1 MICYVDTSA
10 FIKRYAQ
17 EKNSDLVVTI
27 FQIISLITVT
37 SSWTINETVAGL
49 DKKVAKKQ
57 MRREEADKAIQML
70 VSKSSEVSI
79 DRCVSIMITHSLLAR
94 STNLI
99 IKHHISADDALHL
112 ASALMVGVD
121 LLIAGD
127 KRLIE
132 AARTEGIESYNVE
145 IDADAQLLR
154 RKLEGTSQ

>member
-132 AARTEGIESYNVE
+132 AARAEGIESYNVE

-154 RKLEGTSQ
+154 RKLEGASQ

>member
-132 AARTEGIESYNVE
+132 AARAEGIESYNVE

>member
-17 EKNSDLVVTI
+17 EKNSDLVAEV
-27 FQIISLITVT
+27 FLIRILTFIT
-37 SSWTINETVAGL
+37 SIWTINETVAGL
-49 DKKVAKKQ
+49 DKKVAKRQ
-57 MRREEADKAIQML
+57 MSREEADGAIQML
-70 VSKSSEVSI
+70 LSDSTGIVI
-79 DRCVSIMITHSLLAR
+79 DRCFPIMITHSLLVR

-154 RKLEGTSQ
+154 RKLEGASQ